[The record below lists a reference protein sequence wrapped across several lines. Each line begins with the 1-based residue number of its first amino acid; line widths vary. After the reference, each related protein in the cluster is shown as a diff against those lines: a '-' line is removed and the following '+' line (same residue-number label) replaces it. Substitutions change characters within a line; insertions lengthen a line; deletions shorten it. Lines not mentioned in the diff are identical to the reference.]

1 MGRKTHLRGADKGH
15 WKNGVSG
22 SQIPMPAH
30 LKPWMMQGFRRST
43 LKLIELV
50 IQGELPVLHG
60 LWSCVLDDPE
70 NWTSDAQTI
79 NDYDI
84 FVDREIVGLVSILET
99 APASDGGTVEAGAS
113 SHAYAHVQ
121 AWNVKTDAFTDF
133 RFSINRVITI
143 RLLHRTILC

>member
-1 MGRKTHLRGADKGH
+1 
-15 WKNGVSG
+15 
-22 SQIPMPAH
+22 MPAH
-30 LKPWMMQGFRRST
+30 LKLWLMQDFRRST
-43 LKLIELV
+43 LRLLELV
-50 IQGELPVLHG
+50 IQDELPALHE

-70 NWTSDAQTI
+70 DWTSDAQTI

-99 APASDGGTVEAGAS
+99 EPASDGGTVEADAS

-133 RFSINRVITI
+133 SFPINQVITI